1 MTVEEVKGC
10 LDGEEEVAE
19 VDAPERKP
27 VPTIMPN
34 SWRRSAS
41 ALVASG
47 LVQEKCIKVCV
58 CGGNSSGNGKN
69 VYTRFLVNSI
79 LFSSGVEVAVID
91 GDCVHPEFASPG
103 TVSLAV
109 LRKPLEAPGAV
120 HFPPGTHQQSAVVPL
135 KSFFVSSSPKVL
147 SFIFLALYFFLL
159 F

>member
-1 MTVEEVKGC
+1 MRVAGKEAKGC

-19 VDAPERKP
+19 IGAPERKP
-27 VPTIMPN
+27 VPTIIPI

-41 ALVASG
+41 ALVASR
-47 LVQEKCIKVCV
+47 LVHEKSVKVCV
-58 CGGNSSGNGKN
+58 CGGTSSGNGKN

-79 LFSSGVEVAVID
+79 LFSSGDEVAVID

-109 LRKPLEAPGAV
+109 LRTPLEAPGAV
-120 HFPPGTHQQSAVVPL
+120 HFPPGTHRQSAVVPL

-147 SFIFLALYFFLL
+147 SFILFALYLL